1 VTRVSRHPDYP
12 AAVRSPLA
20 HRTGGRRL
28 LALLAFAG
36 IFALA
41 LGVGRAGGT
50 AVGSQAPAFTFA
62 GSGDLEVISTAVRDR
77 PAASGKVIARLPQ
90 FRPDYRPMTVLA
102 LAVRT
107 AQGRP
112 AWYRISVP
120 GRPNGRTGWIPA
132 SAVKLHPVTR
142 QIVIYRGARR
152 MELWRGNT
160 LEYSTTVA
168 VGAPGM
174 ETPLG
179 LFYVTVRFRPVQQ
192 PFLGVFAFETSAY
205 SKLTDWPGGGRVG
218 IHGTYQPQLLGQAVS
233 HGCVRMSNTAA
244 AFLRDRVG
252 VGTPIRILP

>member
-1 VTRVSRHPDYP
+1 
-12 AAVRSPLA
+12 
-20 HRTGGRRL
+20 
-28 LALLAFAG
+28 LALS
-36 IFALA
+36 
-41 LGVGRAGGT
+41 LGVGRAGSS
-50 AVGSQAPAFTFA
+50 AVGSQAPAFSFA
-62 GSGDLEVISTAVRDR
+62 GTGELDELSTPVRAR
-77 PAASGKVIARLPQ
+77 PSASGKVITRLPQ

-102 LAVRT
+102 LSTRMSN
-107 AQGRP
+107 GKP
-112 AWYRISVP
+112 AWYKISVP

-132 SAVKLHPVTR
+132 TAVELRHVAR
-142 QIVIYRGARR
+142 QIVIYVGARR

-168 VGAPGM
+168 VGRPGM

-179 LFYVTVRFRPVQQ
+179 LYYVTVRFRPVQQ

-205 SKLTDWPGGGRVG
+205 SKLSDWPGGGRVG

-244 AFLRDRVG
+244 AFLRDRVP